1 MTRRVVVTGLGL
13 VTPLG
18 SNRRSTWQGIQEG
31 RSGIGPITRF
41 DASAVGTQV
50 AGEVQD
56 FDPRTIMDAKEAR
69 HSDRFTHFA
78 VAATAEALADADIGS
93 LDDSEAE
100 RTGVVYGSGMGG
112 LSTILDAQAAL
123 QSRGARRV
131 SPFLS
136 PGSAI
141 NMAAGV
147 ISIRWGLKGPN
158 YATVSACST
167 SAHAI
172 ADGYYAIQRGDAD
185 VMVTGGSEAVIAEL
199 TVASFD
205 NAGALSRH
213 GGPNASRP
221 FDRNRDGFV
230 IAEGGATVILEELTH
245 AHARGARIYAEI
257 IGVGMTGDAY
267 HITAPD
273 PAGDGAARAMVRAMQ
288 VAGISPDAVQYINA
302 HATSTKL
309 GDASETA
316 AIKSVFGPHAYRL
329 GVSSTKSMTGHL
341 LGAAGATEA
350 AFTAL
355 ALHHQILPPTA
366 NLEEPDPD
374 CDLDYVPGKA
384 RPVVL
389 NVALTNSNGFGGANI
404 TLALRRYTGEV

>member
-1 MTRRVVVTGLGL
+1 MTRRVVVTGLGM

-18 SNRRSTWQGIQEG
+18 NDGPSNWQGIQQG

-41 DASAVGTQV
+41 DASAVGAKM
-50 AGEVQD
+50 AGEVQN
-56 FDPRTIMDAKEAR
+56 FDPRAIMDAKEVR
-69 HSDRFTHFA
+69 HYDRFIHFG
-78 VAATAEALADADIGS
+78 VAATAEALADAGIGN
-93 LDDSEAE
+93 LEADEAE
-100 RTGVVYGSGMGG
+100 RTGVIYGSGMGG
-112 LSTILDAQAAL
+112 LSTILDAQSAL
-123 QSRGARRV
+123 ENRGARRV

-136 PGSAI
+136 PGCAI

-185 VMVTGGSEAVIAEL
+185 VMVTGGSEAVIAEV

-205 NAGALSRH
+205 NAGALSRQS
-213 GGPNASRP
+213 GPEASRP

-230 IAEGGATVILEELTH
+230 IAEGGATLILEELGH
-245 AHARGARIYAEI
+245 AKARGARIYAEL

-273 PAGDGAARAMVRAMQ
+273 PAGSGAARAMVRAME
-288 VAGISPDAVQYINA
+288 VADITPDAVQYINA

-316 AIKSVFGPHAYRL
+316 AIKSVFGSHAYRL
-329 GVSSTKSMTGHL
+329 AVSSTKSMTGHL
-341 LGAAGATEA
+341 LGAAGAAEA

-355 ALHHQILPPTA
+355 ALHHQMLPPTA
-366 NLEEPDPD
+366 NLQEPDPE
-374 CDLDYVPGKA
+374 CDLDYVPGTA
-384 RPVVL
+384 RSASL
-389 NVALTNSNGFGGANI
+389 EVALSNSNGFGGANI
-404 TLALRRYTGEV
+404 TLALRRYVD

>member
-1 MTRRVVVTGLGL
+1 MTRRVVVTGLGM

-18 SNRRSTWQGIQEG
+18 NNGPSNWQGIQEG
-31 RSGIGPITRF
+31 RSGIRPITRF
-41 DASAVGTQV
+41 DASAVGAQV

-69 HSDRFTHFA
+69 HSDRFIHFA

-93 LDDSEAE
+93 LDESEAE
-100 RTGVVYGSGMGG
+100 RTGVIYGSGMGG

-123 QSRGARRV
+123 QNRGARRV

-136 PGSAI
+136 PGCAI

-147 ISIRWGLKGPN
+147 ISIRWGFKGPN

-172 ADGYYAIQRGDAD
+172 ADGYYVIQRGDAD
-185 VMVTGGSEAVIAEL
+185 VMVTGGSEAVIAEV

-205 NAGALSRH
+205 NAGALSRQ

-230 IAEGGATVILEELTH
+230 IAEGGATLILEELTH
-245 AHARGARIYAEI
+245 AQARGARIYAEI

-273 PAGDGAARAMVRAMQ
+273 PAGNGAARAMVRAMQ
-288 VAGISPDAVQYINA
+288 VAGIAPDAVQYINA

-329 GVSSTKSMTGHL
+329 AVSSTKSMTGHL
-341 LGAAGATEA
+341 LGAAGAAEA

-355 ALHHQILPPTA
+355 ALHHQIVPPTA

-374 CDLDYVPGKA
+374 CDLNYVPGEA
-384 RPVVL
+384 RPAAL
-389 NVALTNSNGFGGANI
+389 TVALTNSNGFGGANI
-404 TLALRRYTGEV
+404 TLALRRYTE